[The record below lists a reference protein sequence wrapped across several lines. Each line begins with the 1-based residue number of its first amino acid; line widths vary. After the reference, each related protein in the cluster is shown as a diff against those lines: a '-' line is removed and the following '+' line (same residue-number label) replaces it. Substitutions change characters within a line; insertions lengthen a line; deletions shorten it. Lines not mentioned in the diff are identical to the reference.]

1 MQGPKQRIDSAMG
14 SSRRVRPV
22 QALLMHLLIAV
33 IIIWCL
39 APFYWTVI
47 TSLKQANAIY
57 YSPTTYLPNP
67 VDLASWI
74 KVVNLPRFQGALL
87 NSTIIASSVTVVSLT
102 LGSLCAYAIARLRF
116 PGKNIV
122 LALVLAVSMF
132 PGIAIISPLY
142 LQFRDWELINNK
154 LALILPGVTFT
165 LPVCIWTL
173 TAFFRDLPR
182 ELEEAAYVDGA
193 SRIQTFTQVIGPL
206 AAPGVFTT
214 AILLFIASWNEFLF
228 ARTFMSKVEE
238 LTAPVAVAQFE
249 GADIAAVTPWGEIS
263 AAAIATTIPLVILV
277 LVFQRR
283 IVAGLTAGAVKG

>member
-1 MQGPKQRIDSAMG
+1 MG
-14 SSRRVRPV
+14 SSRRLRPIQLV
-22 QALLMHLLIAV
+22 LMQLLISI

-47 TSLKQANAIY
+47 TSLKQANAIFY
-57 YSPTTYLPNP
+57 NPTTYLPDP
-67 VDLASWI
+67 VDLKSWI
-74 KVVNLPRFQGALL
+74 VVVNLPRFQGALV

-142 LQFRDWELINNK
+142 LQFRDWDLINNK

-228 ARTFMSKVEE
+228 ARTFMSKVEQ

-249 GADIAAVTPWGEIS
+249 GADIAAATPWGEIS

>member
-1 MQGPKQRIDSAMG
+1 MG
-14 SSRRVRPV
+14 SSRRLRPIQLV
-22 QALLMHLLIAV
+22 LMQLLISI

-47 TSLKQANAIY
+47 TSLKQANAIFY
-57 YSPTTYLPNP
+57 NPTSYLPDP
-67 VDLASWI
+67 VDLKSWI
-74 KVVNLPRFQGALL
+74 VVVNLPRFQGALI

-142 LQFRDWELINNK
+142 LQFRDWDLINNK

-228 ARTFMSKVEE
+228 ARTFMSKVEQ

-249 GADIAAVTPWGEIS
+249 GADIAAATPWGEIS

>member
-1 MQGPKQRIDSAMG
+1 MG
-14 SSRRVRPV
+14 SSRRLRLIQLV
-22 QALLMHLLIAV
+22 LMQLLIAI

-47 TSLKQANAIY
+47 TSLKQANAIFY
-57 YSPTTYLPNP
+57 NPTTYLPNP
-67 VDLASWI
+67 VDMTSWR
-74 KVVNLPRFQGALL
+74 VVVTLPRFQGALI
-87 NSTIIASSVTVVSLT
+87 NSTIIASSVTVVSLS

-142 LQFRDWELINNK
+142 LQFRDWDLINNK

-228 ARTFMSKVEE
+228 ARTFMSKVEQ

-249 GADIAAVTPWGEIS
+249 GADIAAATPWGEIS

>member
-1 MQGPKQRIDSAMG
+1 MG
-14 SSRRVRPV
+14 SSRRLRPIQLV
-22 QALLMHLLIAV
+22 LMQLLIAI

-47 TSLKQANAIY
+47 TSLKQANAIFY
-57 YSPTTYLPNP
+57 NPTTYLPDP
-67 VDLASWI
+67 VDMTSWTI
-74 KVVNLPRFQGALL
+74 VVNLPRFQGALI
-87 NSTIIASSVTVVSLT
+87 NSTIIASSVTVVSLS

-132 PGIAIISPLY
+132 PGIAIISPLF
-142 LQFRDWELINNK
+142 LQFRDWDLINNK

-214 AILLFIASWNEFLF
+214 AILLFIASWNDFLF
-228 ARTFMSKVEE
+228 ARTFMSKVEQ

-249 GADIAAVTPWGEIS
+249 GSDIAAATPWGEIS

>member
-1 MQGPKQRIDSAMG
+1 MG
-14 SSRRVRPV
+14 SSRRLRPIQLV
-22 QALLMHLLIAV
+22 LMQLLIAI

-47 TSLKQANAIY
+47 TSLKQANAIFY
-57 YSPTTYLPNP
+57 NPTTYLPDP
-67 VDLASWI
+67 VDMTSWTI
-74 KVVNLPRFQGALL
+74 VVNLPRFQGALI
-87 NSTIIASSVTVVSLT
+87 NSTIIASSVTVVSLS

-142 LQFRDWELINNK
+142 LQFRDWDLINNK

-228 ARTFMSKVEE
+228 ARTFMSKVDQ

-249 GADIAAVTPWGEIS
+249 GSDIAAATPWGEIS

>member
-1 MQGPKQRIDSAMG
+1 MG
-14 SSRRVRPV
+14 SSRRLRPIQLV
-22 QALLMHLLIAV
+22 LMQLLIAI

-47 TSLKQANAIY
+47 TSLKQANAIFY
-57 YSPTTYLPNP
+57 NPTTYLPNP
-67 VDLASWI
+67 VDMTSWTI
-74 KVVNLPRFQGALL
+74 VVNLPRFQGALI
-87 NSTIIASSVTVVSLT
+87 NSTIIASSVTVVSLS

-142 LQFRDWELINNK
+142 LQFRDWDLINNK

-228 ARTFMSKVEE
+228 ARTFMSKVEQ

-249 GADIAAVTPWGEIS
+249 GSDIAAATPWGEIS

>member
-1 MQGPKQRIDSAMG
+1 MG
-14 SSRRVRPV
+14 SSRRLRPIQLV
-22 QALLMHLLIAV
+22 LMQLLISM

-47 TSLKQANAIY
+47 TSLKQANAIFY
-57 YSPTTYLPNP
+57 NPTSYLPDP
-67 VDLASWI
+67 VDLKSWI
-74 KVVNLPRFQGALL
+74 VVVNLPRFQGALI

-142 LQFRDWELINNK
+142 LQFRDWDLINNK

-228 ARTFMSKVEE
+228 ARTFMSKVEQ

-249 GADIAAVTPWGEIS
+249 GADIAAATPWGEIS

>member
-1 MQGPKQRIDSAMG
+1 MG
-14 SSRRVRPV
+14 SSRRLRLIQLV
-22 QALLMHLLIAV
+22 LMQLLIAI

-47 TSLKQANAIY
+47 TSLKQANAIFY
-57 YSPTTYLPNP
+57 QPTTYLPNP
-67 VDLASWI
+67 VDMTSWR
-74 KVVNLPRFQGALL
+74 VVVTLPRFQGALI
-87 NSTIIASSVTVVSLT
+87 NSTIIASSVTVVSLS

-142 LQFRDWELINNK
+142 LQFRDWDLINNK

-228 ARTFMSKVEE
+228 ARTFMSKVEQ

-249 GADIAAVTPWGEIS
+249 GADIAAATPWGEIS

>member
-1 MQGPKQRIDSAMG
+1 MG
-14 SSRRVRPV
+14 SSRRLRPIQLV
-22 QALLMHLLIAV
+22 LMQLLIAI

-47 TSLKQANAIY
+47 TSLKQANAIFY
-57 YSPTTYLPNP
+57 NPTTYLPDP
-67 VDLASWI
+67 VDMTSWTI
-74 KVVNLPRFQGALL
+74 VVNLPRFQGALI
-87 NSTIIASSVTVVSLT
+87 NSTIIASSVTVVSLS

-132 PGIAIISPLY
+132 PGIAIISPLF
-142 LQFRDWELINNK
+142 LQFRDWDLINNK

-228 ARTFMSKVEE
+228 ARTFMSKVEQ

-249 GADIAAVTPWGEIS
+249 GSDIAAATPWGEIS

>member
-1 MQGPKQRIDSAMG
+1 MG
-14 SSRRVRPV
+14 SSRRLRPIQLV
-22 QALLMHLLIAV
+22 LMQLLIAI

-47 TSLKQANAIY
+47 TSLKQANAIFY
-57 YSPTTYLPNP
+57 NPTTYLPDP
-67 VDLASWI
+67 VDMTSWTF
-74 KVVNLPRFQGALL
+74 VVNLPRFQGALI
-87 NSTIIASSVTVVSLT
+87 NSTIIASSVTVVSLS

-142 LQFRDWELINNK
+142 LQFRDWDLINNK

-228 ARTFMSKVEE
+228 ARTFMSKVEQ

-249 GADIAAVTPWGEIS
+249 GSDIAAATPWGEIS

>member
-1 MQGPKQRIDSAMG
+1 MKTSGAG
-14 SSRRVRPV
+14 S
-22 QALLMHLLIAV
+22 IARTTAVAAVV
-33 IIIWCL
+33 IAIVTWCL
-39 APFYWTVI
+39 GPFYWTVV
-47 TSLKQANAIY
+47 TSLKAANAIY
-57 YSPTTYLPNP
+57 YSPTTYLPDP
-67 VDLASWI
+67 VDLTSWV
-74 KVVNLPRFQGALL
+74 KVITLPRFQGALV
-87 NSTIIASSVTVVSLT
+87 NSAMVASSVTVVSLF
-102 LGSLCAYAIARLRF
+102 LGSICAYAIARLNF
-116 PGKNIV
+116 PGKNLV
-122 LALVLAVSMF
+122 LAVVLAVSMF

-142 LQFRDWELINNK
+142 LQFRDWDLINNK

-193 SRIQTFTQVIGPL
+193 SRMQTFAQVIAPL

-228 ARTFMSKVEE
+228 ARTFMSKVEQV
-238 LTAPVAVAQFE
+238 TAPVAIAQFE

-283 IVAGLTAGAVKG
+283 IVAGLTSGAVKG

>member
-1 MQGPKQRIDSAMG
+1 MG
-14 SSRRVRPV
+14 SSRRLRLI
-22 QALLMHLLIAV
+22 QSLLMQLLIAI

-39 APFYWTVI
+39 APLYWTFI
-47 TSLKQANAIY
+47 TSIKQANAIF
-57 YSPTTYLPNP
+57 YSPTTYLPDP
-67 VDLASWI
+67 VDMTSWI
-74 KVVNLPRFQGALL
+74 TVVNLPRFQGALI
-87 NSTIIASSVTVVSLT
+87 NSAIIASAVTVVSLS

-116 PGKNIV
+116 PGKNVV

-132 PGIAIISPLY
+132 PGVAIISPLY
-142 LQFRDWELINNK
+142 LQFRDWDLINNK
-154 LALILPGVTFT
+154 LSLILPGVTFT

-214 AILLFIASWNEFLF
+214 AILLFIGSWNEYLF
-228 ARTFMSKVEE
+228 ARTFMSKVEQ

-249 GADIAAVTPWGEIS
+249 GADIAAATPWGEIS
-263 AAAIATTIPLVILV
+263 AAAVATTIPLVILV
-277 LVFQRR
+277 LIFQRR

>member
-1 MQGPKQRIDSAMG
+1 MG
-14 SSRRVRPV
+14 SSRRLRPIQLV
-22 QALLMHLLIAV
+22 LMQLLIAI

-47 TSLKQANAIY
+47 TSLKQANAIFY
-57 YSPTTYLPNP
+57 NPTTYLPDP
-67 VDLASWI
+67 VDMTSWTI
-74 KVVNLPRFQGALL
+74 VVNLPRFQGALI
-87 NSTIIASSVTVVSLT
+87 NSTIIASSVTVVSLS

-142 LQFRDWELINNK
+142 LQFRDWDLINNK

-228 ARTFMSKVEE
+228 ARTFMSKVEQ

-249 GADIAAVTPWGEIS
+249 GSDIAAATPWGEIS

>member
-1 MQGPKQRIDSAMG
+1 MG
-14 SSRRVRPV
+14 SSRRLRLIQLV
-22 QALLMHLLIAV
+22 LMQLLIAI

-47 TSLKQANAIY
+47 TSLKQANAIFY
-57 YSPTTYLPNP
+57 QPTTYLPNP
-67 VDLASWI
+67 VDMTSWR
-74 KVVNLPRFQGALL
+74 VVVTLPRFQGALI
-87 NSTIIASSVTVVSLT
+87 NSTIIASSVTVVSLS
-102 LGSLCAYAIARLRF
+102 LGSLCAYAVARLRF

-142 LQFRDWELINNK
+142 LQFRDWDLINNK

-228 ARTFMSKVEE
+228 ARTFMSKVEQ

-249 GADIAAVTPWGEIS
+249 GADIAAATPWGEIS

>member
-1 MQGPKQRIDSAMG
+1 MKTSGAG
-14 SSRRVRPV
+14 S
-22 QALLMHLLIAV
+22 IARTTAVAAVV
-33 IIIWCL
+33 IAIVTWCL
-39 APFYWTVI
+39 GPFYWTVV
-47 TSLKQANAIY
+47 TSLKAANAIY
-57 YSPTTYLPNP
+57 YSPTTYLPEP
-67 VDLASWI
+67 VDLTSWV
-74 KVVNLPRFQGALL
+74 KVITLPRFQGALV
-87 NSTIIASSVTVVSLT
+87 NSAMVASSVTVVSLF
-102 LGSLCAYAIARLRF
+102 LGSICAYAIARLNF
-116 PGKNIV
+116 PGKNLV
-122 LALVLAVSMF
+122 LAVVLAVSMF

-142 LQFRDWELINNK
+142 LQFRDWDLINNK

-193 SRIQTFTQVIGPL
+193 SRMQTFAQVIAPL

-228 ARTFMSKVEE
+228 ARTFMSKVEQV
-238 LTAPVAVAQFE
+238 TAPVAIAQFE

-283 IVAGLTAGAVKG
+283 IVAGLTSGAVKG

>member
-1 MQGPKQRIDSAMG
+1 MQ
-14 SSRRVRPV
+14 
-22 QALLMHLLIAV
+22 LLIAI

-47 TSLKQANAIY
+47 TSLKQANAIFY
-57 YSPTTYLPNP
+57 NPTTYLPDP
-67 VDLASWI
+67 VDMTSWTV
-74 KVVNLPRFQGALL
+74 VVNLPRFQGALI
-87 NSTIIASSVTVVSLT
+87 NSTIIASSVTVVSLS

-142 LQFRDWELINNK
+142 LQFRDWDLINNK

-228 ARTFMSKVEE
+228 ARTFMSKVEQ

-249 GADIAAVTPWGEIS
+249 GSDIAAATPWGEIS

>member
-1 MQGPKQRIDSAMG
+1 MGP
-14 SSRRVRPV
+14 SRRLRPIQLV
-22 QALLMHLLIAV
+22 LMQLLIAI

-47 TSLKQANAIY
+47 TSLKQANAIFY
-57 YSPTTYLPNP
+57 NPTTYLPDP
-67 VDLASWI
+67 VDMTSWTV
-74 KVVNLPRFQGALL
+74 VVNLPRFQGALI
-87 NSTIIASSVTVVSLT
+87 NSTIIASSVTVVSLG

-142 LQFRDWELINNK
+142 LQFRDWDLINNK

-214 AILLFIASWNEFLF
+214 AILLFIASWNDFLF
-228 ARTFMSKVEE
+228 ARTFMSKVEQ

-249 GADIAAVTPWGEIS
+249 GADIAAATPWGEIS

>member
-1 MQGPKQRIDSAMG
+1 MG
-14 SSRRVRPV
+14 SSRRLRPIQLV
-22 QALLMHLLIAV
+22 LMQLLIAI

-47 TSLKQANAIY
+47 TSLKQANAIFY
-57 YSPTTYLPNP
+57 NPTTYLPNP
-67 VDLASWI
+67 VDMTSWTI
-74 KVVNLPRFQGALL
+74 VVNLPRFQGALI
-87 NSTIIASSVTVVSLT
+87 NSTIIASSVTVVSLS

-132 PGIAIISPLY
+132 PGIAIISPLF
-142 LQFRDWELINNK
+142 LQFRDWDLINNK

-228 ARTFMSKVEE
+228 ARTFMSKVEQ

-249 GADIAAVTPWGEIS
+249 GSDIAAATPWGEIS

>member
-1 MQGPKQRIDSAMG
+1 MG
-14 SSRRVRPV
+14 SSRRLRLIQLV
-22 QALLMHLLIAV
+22 LMQLLIAI

-47 TSLKQANAIY
+47 TSLKQANAIFY
-57 YSPTTYLPNP
+57 QPTTYLPNP
-67 VDLASWI
+67 VDMTSWR
-74 KVVNLPRFQGALL
+74 VVVTLPRFQGALI
-87 NSTIIASSVTVVSLT
+87 NSTIIASSVTVVSLS

-142 LQFRDWELINNK
+142 LQFRDWDLINNK

-228 ARTFMSKVEE
+228 ARTFMSKVEQ

-249 GADIAAVTPWGEIS
+249 GADIAAATPWGEIS

-283 IVAGLTAGAVKG
+283 IVA